1 MRLSSLH
8 EGTWSLGLVAGM
20 SPLMCVLTLK
30 MPLFLGLSLLEFSLL
45 NTFCLMQDWTTVKPP
60 IIKHPW
66 DQA

>member
-1 MRLSSLH
+1 MKLSSFH

-30 MPLFLGLSLLEFSLL
+30 MPLFLGLSLL

-60 IIKHPW
+60 ISKHPW